1 MAACDEKVSVDAKNM
16 SIEIDEVNLSDLIPA
31 DYNPRKGLSL
41 GEKRA
46 LRNSLQKFGM
56 VYPLVVNRRNNVIV
70 GGHQRYAELKEL
82 KAETVPVVWVDMD
95 EEQERRANIQL
106 NSIEADWDLE
116 KLQEVVYPWTT
127 DEVEDVGFTRVEA
140 SALLAG
146 IYMNP
151 DKKKQ
156 MLAELRAERQAAK
169 EEQEEHKDD
178 REVKFLTCPK
188 CGYRAESTEFY
199 PEEKAE
205 KEHWAEIEGNLE
217 NSEEEE

>member
-1 MAACDEKVSVDAKNM
+1 METRGMAMDIV
-16 SIEIDEVNLSDLIPA
+16 EVRLADLVPA
-31 DYNPRKGLSL
+31 DYNPRRGLSL

-46 LRNSLQKFGM
+46 LRNSIQKFGM
-56 VYPLVVNRRNNVIV
+56 VYPLVVNKRNNVIV
-70 GGHQRYAELKEL
+70 GGHQRYVELKEL
-82 KAETVPVVWVDMD
+82 GVETVPVVWVDMD
-95 EEQERRANIQL
+95 EEQEKRANIQL

-151 DKKKQ
+151 DKKAQ
-156 MLAELRAERQAAK
+156 MLAELREARQALK
-169 EEQEEHKDD
+169 EEEPPEEHKDEK
-178 REVKFLTCPK
+178 EVKFLTCPK

-205 KEHWAEIEGNLE
+205 KEHWAEIEGSLSNEPATNEE
-217 NSEEEE
+217 NEQ

>member
-1 MAACDEKVSVDAKNM
+1 METRGMAMDIV
-16 SIEIDEVNLSDLIPA
+16 EVRLADLVPA
-31 DYNPRKGLSL
+31 DYNPRRGLSL

-46 LRNSLQKFGM
+46 LRNSIQKFGM
-56 VYPLVVNRRNNVIV
+56 VYPLVVNKRNNVIV

-82 KAETVPVVWVDMD
+82 GVETVPVVWVDMD
-95 EEQERRANIQL
+95 EEQEKRANIQL

-151 DKKKQ
+151 DKKAQ
-156 MLAELRAERQAAK
+156 MLAELREARQALK
-169 EEQEEHKDD
+169 EEEPPEEHKDEK
-178 REVKFLTCPK
+178 EVKFLTCPK

-205 KEHWAEIEGNLE
+205 KEHWAEIEGSLSNEPATNEE
-217 NSEEEE
+217 NEQ

>member
-1 MAACDEKVSVDAKNM
+1 METRGMAMDIV
-16 SIEIDEVNLSDLIPA
+16 EVRLADLVPA
-31 DYNPRKGLSL
+31 DYNPRRGLSL

-46 LRNSLQKFGM
+46 LRNSIQKFGM
-56 VYPLVVNRRNNVIV
+56 VYPLVVNKRNNVIV

-82 KAETVPVVWVDMD
+82 GVETVPVVWVDMD
-95 EEQERRANIQL
+95 EEQEKRANIQL

-151 DKKKQ
+151 DKKAQ
-156 MLAELRAERQAAK
+156 MLAELREARQALK
-169 EEQEEHKDD
+169 EEEPPEEHKDEK
-178 REVKFLTCPK
+178 EVKFLTCPK

-205 KEHWAEIEGNLE
+205 KEHWAEIEGSLSNEPMTNEE
-217 NSEEEE
+217 NEQ

>member
-1 MAACDEKVSVDAKNM
+1 METRGMAMDIV
-16 SIEIDEVNLSDLIPA
+16 EVRLADLVPA
-31 DYNPRKGLSL
+31 DYNPRRGLSL

-46 LRNSLQKFGM
+46 LRNSIQKFGM
-56 VYPLVVNRRNNVIV
+56 VYPLVVNKRNNVIV

-82 KAETVPVVWVDMD
+82 GVETVPVVWVDMD
-95 EEQERRANIQL
+95 EEQEKRANIQL

-151 DKKKQ
+151 DKKAQ
-156 MLAELRAERQAAK
+156 MLAELREARQALK
-169 EEQEEHKDD
+169 EEEPPEEHKDEK
-178 REVKFLTCPK
+178 EVKSSLLVINILF
-188 CGYRAESTEFY
+188 
-199 PEEKAE
+199 
-205 KEHWAEIEGNLE
+205 
-217 NSEEEE
+217 

>member
-1 MAACDEKVSVDAKNM
+1 MATCGERASVDAKNM
-16 SIEIDEVNLSDLIPA
+16 SIEIDEVSLSDLIPA

-56 VYPLVVNRRNNVIV
+56 VYPLVANRRNNVIV

-82 KAETVPVVWVDMD
+82 GAETVPVVWVDMD

-127 DEVEDVGFTRVEA
+127 DEVEDVGFTKVEA

-151 DKKKQ
+151 NKKKQ
-156 MLAELRAERQAAK
+156 MLAELRAERQAAEK
-169 EEQEEHKDD
+169 RQGEHRD
-178 REVKFLTCPK
+178 EGEIEFLTCPK

-199 PEEKAE
+199 PGEKAE
-205 KEHWAEIEGNLE
+205 KEHRAEMEGNLE
-217 NSEEEE
+217 SSEEEE

>member
-1 MAACDEKVSVDAKNM
+1 MA
-16 SIEIDEVNLSDLIPA
+16 IEIVEASLADLIPA

-56 VYPLVVNRRNNVIV
+56 VYPLVVNKRNNVIV

-82 KAETVPVVWVDMD
+82 GVETVPVVWVDMD

-151 DKKKQ
+151 DKKAQ

-169 EEQEEHKDD
+169 EEQEQQQEEQGQDD
-178 REVKFLTCPK
+178 YVPTLTCPK
-188 CGYRAESTEFY
+188 CGYKGPVEEFK